1 MNLRMNDSEE
11 YTPVNFVVALLSII
25 RFLIFKPEQ
34 YKDINQVQYACA
46 YDSLFI
52 SSNKIIMNGTI

>member
-1 MNLRMNDSEE
+1 MNLRMNESEE
-11 YTPVNFVVALLSII
+11 HTPVNFVVALLSII

-52 SSNKIIMNGTI
+52 SH